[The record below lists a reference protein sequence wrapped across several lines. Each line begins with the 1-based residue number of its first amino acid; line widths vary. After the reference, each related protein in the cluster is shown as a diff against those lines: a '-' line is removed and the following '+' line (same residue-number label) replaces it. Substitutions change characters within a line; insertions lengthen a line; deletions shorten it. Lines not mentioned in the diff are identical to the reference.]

1 MAPATHQ
8 AYTHSAIQ
16 GTDRKE
22 RILLMLY
29 EGAVKFARFA
39 KNGIEKNNPKIKGEN
54 ISKMMA
60 ILTELD
66 CALDRESGEVLADNL
81 SGLYRYM
88 MDRLTFA
95 NIKNNMG
102 ALDEVER
109 LLLELK
115 EAFEEGARKKP
126 IKSSIQPSAETPEIQ
141 KGLSLAV

>member
-29 EGAVKFARFA
+29 KGAVKFARFA
-39 KNGIEKNNPKIKGEN
+39 KNGIEKNNPKMKGEN
-54 ISKMMA
+54 ISKIMA

-66 CALDRESGEVLADNL
+66 CALDRKSGGVMAENL
-81 SGLYRYM
+81 SNLYQYM
-88 MDRLTFA
+88 MDRLTLA
-95 NIKNNMG
+95 NIKNDTD
-102 ALDEVER
+102 ALEEVER

-115 EAFEEGARKKP
+115 EAYEEAARKEP
-126 IKSSIQPSAETPEIQ
+126 VKSSIQPSAETPEIQ
-141 KGLSLAV
+141 KGLSLAI